1 MAHPVPNFLLGRRYI
16 LCGALAALAVP
27 ATAAPSLAGV
37 KPEMAKGAM
46 ERFKL
51 AQAPKPLPDLEIQD
65 SDDKPMKLGD
75 LKGKVVLLNFWAT
88 WCAPCVKE
96 MPSLD
101 RLQAAFPK
109 DRFLIV
115 PLSIDGPSKPKVAPF
130 YKDQKLA
137 NLGIYFDKGRKAMQ
151 GLDVTLLPTSILVD
165 AKGRELGRIEGD
177 ADWDMPES
185 IALMKA
191 AMGKDAAKDKG

>member
-1 MAHPVPNFLLGRRYI
+1 MAHPQRDFLPGRRSV
-16 LCGALAALAVP
+16 LAGGLATLALPLFAGQ
-27 ATAAPSLAGV
+27 TFAGV
-37 KPEMAKGAM
+37 KPDMAKGAM

-51 AQAPKPLPDLEIQD
+51 AAAPKPLPDLEIQ
-65 SDDKPMKLGD
+65 SADDKPIKLSD
-75 LKGKVVLLNFWAT
+75 LRGKVLLLNFWAT

-101 RLQAAFPK
+101 RLQAALPRDK
-109 DRFLIV
+109 YLVV
-115 PLSIDGPSKPKVAPF
+115 PLSIDGPSRPKVAPF

-137 NLGIYFDKGRKAMQ
+137 NLGIYFDKGRKTMQ

-191 AMGKDAAKDKG
+191 AMGTG

>member
-1 MAHPVPNFLLGRRYI
+1 MAHPQRDFLPGRRSV
-16 LCGALAALAVP
+16 LAGGLATLALPLFAGQ
-27 ATAAPSLAGV
+27 TFAGV
-37 KPEMAKGAM
+37 KPDMAKGAM

-51 AQAPKPLPDLEIQD
+51 AAAPKPLPDLEIQ
-65 SDDKPMKLGD
+65 SADDKPIKLSD
-75 LKGKVVLLNFWAT
+75 LRGKVLLLNFWAT

-101 RLQAAFPK
+101 RLQAALPRDK
-109 DRFLIV
+109 YLVV
-115 PLSIDGPSKPKVAPF
+115 PLSIDGPSRPKVAPF

-137 NLGIYFDKGRKAMQ
+137 NLGIYFDKGRKTMQ

-191 AMGKDAAKDKG
+191 AMGNG